1 MKKLTKLTDRE
12 LVQAYANNNNNEAF
26 DELLRRH
33 QDKVYSYIYH
43 VVKNKELVDDIFQE
57 TFVKAIMTLKQ
68 GGYTESGKFSAWLIR
83 IAHNLV
89 IDSFRHEKWE
99 NMLSTVS
106 DESDPLNRRE
116 LAEGN
121 IEDFMIDDQ
130 IKKDVRKI
138 VMSLPDAQREVLVMR
153 FYRNMSFKEI
163 ADATSVSINTALGR
177 MRYGLINMRRIAAE
191 NNIALVT
198 T

>member
-1 MKKLTKLTDRE
+1 MQNHTTLTDE
-12 LVQAYANNNNNEAF
+12 QLVSAYAAGDNNAF
-26 DELLRRH
+26 DQLLKRH
-33 QDKVYSYIYH
+33 KARLFNFILSM
-43 VVKNKELVDDIFQE
+43 VKDSDLADDIFQE
-57 TFVKAIMTLKQ
+57 TFVKAIMTIKQ
-68 GGYTESGKFSAWLIR
+68 GGYTEHGKFSAWLIR

-99 NMLSTVS
+99 NMISS
-106 DESDPLNRRE
+106 AEDESDPLNRRE
-116 LAEGN
+116 LSEGN
-121 IEDFMIDDQ
+121 IEDFMINDQ
-130 IKKDVRKI
+130 IKKDIRKI

-177 MRYGLINMRRIAAE
+177 MRYGIMNMRRIAAE

>member
-12 LVQAYANNNNNEAF
+12 LVQPYANNDNEAF

-43 VVKNKELVDDIFQE
+43 VVKNKELVDDLFQE
-57 TFVKAIMTLKQ
+57 TFVKAIMTIKQ
-68 GGYTESGKFSAWLIR
+68 GGYTEHGKFSAWLIR

-99 NMLSTVS
+99 NMISS
-106 DESDPLNRRE
+106 AEDESDPLNRRE
-116 LAEGN
+116 LSEGN
-121 IEDFMIDDQ
+121 IEDFMINDQ
-130 IKKDVRKI
+130 IKKDIRKI

-177 MRYGLINMRRIAAE
+177 MRYGIMNMRRIAAE